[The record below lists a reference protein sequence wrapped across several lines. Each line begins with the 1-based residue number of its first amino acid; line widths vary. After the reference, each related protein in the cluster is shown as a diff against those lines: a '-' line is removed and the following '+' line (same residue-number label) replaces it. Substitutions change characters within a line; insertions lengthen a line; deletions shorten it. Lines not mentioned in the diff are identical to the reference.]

1 MTGGTPRGTGAAGEG
16 TPGRLSQEEAKT
28 LVKGATLAVFEH
40 YSGAPRSVPPPDRRP
55 WGRYSFDCP
64 GCGSPKGL
72 KMTVFDDGRP
82 PGYGRGGCP
91 ADLCPV
97 PRNGD
102 VFDLVRAMLGR
113 GKKTRPSFDEILAAV
128 LPIARRASS
137 GEAGVAHL
145 AGAASEPDEPSGLF
159 VSGSLSLPPDPAEGQ
174 HGGGTGGG
182 EPDALFG
189 PRTDEREGTAG
200 DVPARKPG
208 GGKHRGSAVRGS
220 QRANPPAAQRQPD
233 LLSVV
238 PETFPET
245 AKSRARADLKA
256 DLKADLAARARVYEG
271 LLRLCPPDGRLVE
284 DLKALGISE
293 GLLRREGFG
302 AFYPARAAGAMAS
315 LQLEL
320 GAGALPAAPGFEQPV
335 GGVPPRFEIEG
346 GGEDALYALVPYRDA
361 RGRVIALEAID
372 LSRPETFGGHRL
384 VGGGMDG
391 RDDAL
396 GGAHHVWYPGDP
408 ALLQAVTDDLL
419 EGLRAA
425 STGVRCA
432 AIRGPQS
439 FSPGAGRETLPGLE
453 GVSLAGRRVLYAP
466 GPSSRAREAA
476 PAAARALIAS
486 RGGRALVSRKAIE
499 GKKGLGSYLLGHA
512 PDERLRAFALL
523 CSEANVA
530 VLPAEAAPV
539 PRGAEGTQIG
549 PPPRP
554 RADAQ
559 GVGKAPGERGSGE
572 APRPEP
578 FHVEA
583 RKTPAGPSRRRGSLW
598 AERLW
603 GVAGGGFV
611 FVAAWAPLAALLGL
625 CRGLIGAFA
634 GAVSDAAASM
644 AAGGRIPLGEPY
656 DWPAWLLARLLGP
669 WAEGSAQA
677 LSTAAGGASLGM
689 VPALFGVLV
698 AVPAGLFVTAAR
710 HRHRR
715 KRIKLVEG
723 RLKQW

>member
-1 MTGGTPRGTGAAGEG
+1 
-16 TPGRLSQEEAKT
+16 
-28 LVKGATLAVFEH
+28 
-40 YSGAPRSVPPPDRRP
+40 
-55 WGRYSFDCP
+55 
-64 GCGSPKGL
+64 
-72 KMTVFDDGRP
+72 MTVFDDGRP

-91 ADLCPV
+91 ADPCPV
-97 PRNGD
+97 PKNGD

-113 GKKTRPSFDEILAAV
+113 GKKTRPSFDEILAAA

-137 GEAGVAHL
+137 GDAGGSPP
-145 AGAASEPDEPSGLF
+145 AGGASELDEPSGPF

-174 HGGGTGGG
+174 HNGATDGAR
-182 EPDALFG
+182 DALFG
-189 PRTDEREGTAG
+189 PLPEEREGASG
-200 DVPARKPG
+200 GVPAREPG
-208 GGKHRGSAVRGS
+208 VGKDRRAAARGS
-220 QRANPPAAQRQPD
+220 QTADPPAAQRQPD

-238 PETFPET
+238 PETFPEP

-302 AFYPARAAGAMAS
+302 AFYPARAAGVMAS

-320 GAGALPAAPGFEQPV
+320 GAGALVAAPGFEQPV
-335 GGVPPRFEIEG
+335 GGGPPRFELEG
-346 GGEDALYALVPYRDA
+346 GGEEALYALVPYRDVQ
-361 RGRVIALEAID
+361 GRVIALEAIN

-425 STGVRCA
+425 SAGVRCA

-439 FSPGAGRETLPGLE
+439 FSPGAGREALPGLE

-466 GPSSRAREAA
+466 GPSSRARETA

-486 RGGRALVSRKAIE
+486 RGGKVLVSKKAIE
-499 GKKGLGSYLLGHA
+499 GNKGLGSYLLGHA

-530 VLPAEAAPV
+530 VLPAEAASLSPEAGGS
-539 PRGAEGTQIG
+539 PNGSQKGA
-549 PPPRP
+549 PPRP
-554 RADAQ
+554 QAGAEEVGTALREQ
-559 GVGKAPGERGSGE
+559 GGGE

-583 RKTPAGPSRRRGSLW
+583 RKRPVGPSRRRGPLW
-598 AERLW
+598 TEGLW
-603 GVAGGGFV
+603 GVAAGGFV
-611 FVAAWAPLAALLGL
+611 FVATWAPLAALLGL
-625 CRGLIGAFA
+625 CGGLIGAFA
-634 GAVSDAAASM
+634 SAVSDAAASM

-656 DWPAWLLARLLGP
+656 DWPAWLLARLLGS

-677 LSTAAGGASLGM
+677 VASAAGGASLGM
-689 VPALFGVLV
+689 IPALLGVLV